1 MSEAPDFDYPGSL
14 HRLAVLRRTYQVHR
28 HALDKQVKDH
38 ISHRSNSQSGG
49 NRGSDSEDDSEDPD
63 DFFET
68 VEIALTADGQIVI
81 DEPQQE
87 APNPGESR
95 LPRATTPS
103 KHSIADD
110 PISHTA
116 LPYSIASPGPFGTL
130 INHNPTTFNIDPV
143 IFEDPDTT
151 MSDATMPDTA
161 NSSENDTLNIDSTK
175 MTIPEYIMFEN
186 PDKLRLYETSIKTY
200 LGNRELVLKLQ
211 PIMDNLARWI
221 VHPQRVLSAATGKA
235 LRPAL
240 SLIHNVQDDLLI
252 MPTKPDLAVLLE
264 AIQAVLNGESSI
276 TSAGNDKP
284 DTDTVDS
291 PMSGMDGMDSTP
303 RSTDQHAT
311 TYEFI
316 HNPTS
321 PLPFE
326 TLDNLYQAINH
337 EYSLLI
343 EGPIKKSAKLREVL
357 TKISEHSSAKVGN
370 ELRHI
375 RFDEKFEEW
384 EAAFGHV
391 WFRLGGGRY

>member
-1 MSEAPDFDYPGSL
+1 MSEAPGFDYPGSL

-38 ISHRSNSQSGG
+38 ISHRSNSRPGE
-49 NRGSDSEDDSEDPD
+49 NTGSNSEDNTEDPE

-68 VEIALTADGQIVI
+68 VEIALTADGLIVT
-81 DEPQQE
+81 DEPEQE
-87 APNPGESR
+87 AANPGEPR
-95 LPRATTPS
+95 PPRATTPS
-103 KHSIADD
+103 KHSIPDD
-110 PISHTA
+110 STSHT
-116 LPYSIASPGPFGTL
+116 SSSPGPSRTF
-130 INHNPTTFNIDPV
+130 INHTPTTFNIDPV

-151 MSDATMPDTA
+151 MSDVTMSDTA
-161 NSSENDTLNIDSTK
+161 KSSQDDIPIIDPTK
-175 MTIPEYIMFEN
+175 MTIPEYIMFED
-186 PDKLRLYETSIKTY
+186 PDKLRFYETSIKTY
-200 LGNRELVLKLQ
+200 LSNRDHVLKLQ

-240 SLIHNVQDDLLI
+240 SLIHDVQDDLLV

-264 AIQAVLNGESSI
+264 TIQTVLIGGSTI
-276 TSAGNDKP
+276 PSASKDKP
-284 DTDTVDS
+284 DADTVDS
-291 PMSGMDGMDSTP
+291 PMSGMDEMESSPGP
-303 RSTDQHAT
+303 TDQRAT

-316 HNPTS
+316 HHPTS

-326 TLDNLYQAINH
+326 KLDNLYQVINH

-357 TKISEHSSAKVGN
+357 TKISEHSSSKVGN

-375 RFDEKFEEW
+375 RFGEKFEEW